1 MWCRLSGVDVKGQSQ
16 TEVGQNVQDEVL
28 SF

>member
-1 MWCRLSGVDVKGQSQ
+1 MWCRLSGVDAKGQSR